1 MDLAALMPFLTIVG
15 GIILVIL
22 GFFGL
27 FKAFYIKVPQGTALI
42 VNDMSS
48 QPKVHFTGALVYP
61 VIYKKSSCVFHC

>member
-1 MDLAALMPFLTIVG
+1 MDLAEYMPFLTVVG
-15 GIILVIL
+15 GVIIIIL

-42 VNDMSS
+42 VNDMSA

-61 VIYKKSSCVFHC
+61 VIYKKSLCAFRC